1 MEFERARNEAQ
12 KSTRRDQIMEAAL
25 KLYETEPFEKITLA
39 SIANKLS
46 FSRANLYKYVTTK
59 EEIFLRILNSDLE
72 KWVEE
77 VAERLEKYD
86 RLELKSFC
94 RLCAELLY
102 QNERIIRLF
111 PILASV
117 LETNVKPTE
126 LAAFKH
132 NQNKSI
138 ERLKT
143 ISAKFLPDLS
153 DEQLYLFIRYQ
164 ILYALNLYPETV
176 LYERGSAG
184 AGLLNRKPNFIT
196 DFSDYLEIIILGI
209 RAKNL

>member
-1 MEFERARNEAQ
+1 MEFERARNEEQ
-12 KSTRRDQIMEAAL
+12 KSIRRDQIIEAAL

-39 SIANKLS
+39 SIANELS

-72 KWVEE
+72 KWVEQ
-77 VAERLEKYD
+77 VYERLKKYD
-86 RLELKSFC
+86 RLELKTFC

-102 QNERIIRLF
+102 QNQRIMRLF

-117 LETNVKPTE
+117 FETNVKPAE

-132 NQNKSI
+132 KQNKSI

-153 DEQLYLFIRYQ
+153 NEQLDLLIRYQ
-164 ILYALNLYPETV
+164 ILYALNLYPQTV
-176 LYERGSAG
+176 LYEKGSAG
-184 AGLLNRKPNFIT
+184 ASLLNRKPNFIA
-196 DFSDYLEIIILGI
+196 DFSDYLEIIIQGI
-209 RAKNL
+209 RAQNV